1 MNKFEQKWG
10 IVLKAA
16 GIVIVLLLVRLA
28 IDTFGLDLITVN
40 TVVGSF
46 VGGAIF
52 TLAII
57 LTGTLVDFKE
67 AEKIPA
73 ELAGAFKNVYQDA
86 RLIQVGD
93 TRTVRAVQE
102 HAQRLLAVINSNF
115 KGNRW
120 DSREITGAIDLLND
134 DIAALAMQ
142 NVPPQFLVKLRA
154 EVSAIERLTNR
165 VQVIARTSFIPAAY
179 AIAELA
185 TVGVLIVL
193 LFIKLDPYYEGLVIF
208 FVIAVTIIGLLLLI
222 KDMDD
227 PFEYGA
233 HAYAD
238 VDFTILFEM
247 ENYFL
252 EKEGIPG
259 PEH

>member
-10 IVLKAA
+10 IVFKAA
-16 GIVIVLLLVRLA
+16 AIVAVLLVVRMA
-28 IDTFGLDLITVN
+28 IDTLQLDLITVN

-67 AEKIPA
+67 AEKIPG
-73 ELAGAFKNVYQDA
+73 ELAGAFKNLYQDA
-86 RLIQVGD
+86 RLIQMED
-93 TRTVRAVQE
+93 LSLIRAVHL
-102 HAQRLLAVINSNF
+102 HARDLLVVINQNF
-115 KGNRW
+115 RENCWDHKG
-120 DSREITGAIDLLND
+120 ITGSIDRIND
-134 DIAALAMQ
+134 DIATLAAK
-142 NVPPQFLVKLRA
+142 NIPPQFLVKLRA

-193 LFIKLDPYYEGLVIF
+193 LFIRLDPYYEGLVIF

-222 KDMDD
+222 KDMDN

-238 VDFTILFEM
+238 VDFTILFDM
-247 ENYFL
+247 EEYFAEQ
-252 EKEGIPG
+252 EKSSATG
-259 PEH
+259 